1 MPACVLYSDED
12 MEAITVLDVP
22 AWATAR
28 LKTGDRIS
36 FIVPEPFI
44 GLCSDEEMAHPPD
57 MKIVTIW
64 AERFMR
70 RDQMHLILFTRD
82 DLNALKMDAADL
94 PGQRSGAQE
103 RYRRAF
109 ADGFGAALMRLCR

>member
-1 MPACVLYSDED
+1 
-12 MEAITVLDVP
+12 
-22 AWATAR
+22 
-28 LKTGDRIS
+28 
-36 FIVPEPFI
+36 
-44 GLCSDEEMAHPPD
+44 
-57 MKIVTIW
+57 
-64 AERFMR
+64 MR